1 MFVKVPYNN
10 IVVSNFKAMVF
21 ASGRPKSKEIKNK
34 IYSNIKCFAVTVTPV
49 DSSPPPAPLTTSN
62 NQIEIQNGWSE
73 CPNWLTLPTIVS
85 LRISDG
91 ILASGAEWQIQYNA
105 NDKDR
110 AIVRR
115 YARTLLAIPDVGAG
129 VWIMEQALAPRGA
142 LSRRCA
148 VALFNLWETVA
159 VVTQVKRFIK
169 MWP

>member
-1 MFVKVPYNN
+1 M
-10 IVVSNFKAMVF
+10 
-21 ASGRPKSKEIKNK
+21 
-34 IYSNIKCFAVTVTPV
+34 
-49 DSSPPPAPLTTSN
+49 
-62 NQIEIQNGWSE
+62 
-73 CPNWLTLPTIVS
+73 S

-115 YARTLLAIPDVGAG
+115 YARTVLAIPDVGAR
-129 VWIMEQALAPRGA
+129 EQALAPRGA

-148 VALFNLWETVA
+148 VALFNLWGTVA

-169 MWP
+169 M